1 MLGASQSGEEHH
13 AASCSMEG
21 MGPSLV
27 VEGATNRELFQ
38 TYVKQIL
45 ASTLG
50 RGQVVMDNLTVHK
63 GERVRDL
70 IEGQGCELIYLP
82 PYSTGFQPHR
92 GGIQQDQRLDA

>member
-1 MLGASQSGEEHH
+1 M
-13 AASCSMEG
+13 SMEG

-38 TYVKQIL
+38 TYVEQIL

-82 PYSTGFQPHR
+82 PYSTGFQPYR